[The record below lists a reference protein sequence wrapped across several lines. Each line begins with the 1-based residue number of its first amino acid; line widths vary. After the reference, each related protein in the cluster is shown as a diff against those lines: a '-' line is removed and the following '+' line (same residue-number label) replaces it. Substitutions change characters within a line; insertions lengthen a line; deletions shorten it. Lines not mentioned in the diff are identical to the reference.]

1 MSDYKKM
8 YYKMFNKITDIIE
21 ELKELQLETEEIYIE
36 TSHDGPKDE
45 KKIEKRE
52 S

>member
-1 MSDYKKM
+1 
-8 YYKMFNKITDIIE
+8 MFNKITDIIE
-21 ELKELQLETEEIYIE
+21 ELKKLQLETEEIYIE
-36 TSHDGPKDE
+36 TAKDTRKTE